1 MNHWLSFVSFLHQI
15 IILIRNGV
23 STIGCINSIFIPF
36 FCFYIV
42 SLSFC
47 RYIRFSYLNIFLM
60 LVGNILL
67 WGYLNDI
74 FSYLFVNP
82 LIAQKFEYYQGLG
95 MNINGKILRFVEYVL
110 FPFILVY
117 YNRKKLLGKID
128 KYDPIYMLYFSLLQ
142 QWLPILLLRDV

>member
-1 MNHWLSFVSFLHQI
+1 
-15 IILIRNGV
+15 
-23 STIGCINSIFIPF
+23 
-36 FCFYIV
+36 
-42 SLSFC
+42 
-47 RYIRFSYLNIFLM
+47 
-60 LVGNILL
+60 
-67 WGYLNDI
+67 
-74 FSYLFVNP
+74 
-82 LIAQKFEYYQGLG
+82 